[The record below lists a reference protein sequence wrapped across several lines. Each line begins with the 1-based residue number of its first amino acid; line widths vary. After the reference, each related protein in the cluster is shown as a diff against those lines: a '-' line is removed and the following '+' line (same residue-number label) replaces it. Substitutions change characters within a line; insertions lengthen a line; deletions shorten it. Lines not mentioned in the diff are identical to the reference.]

1 MDIKQLHKMLTLLII
16 NLDESFNALQAS
28 QELVEDYAS
37 NYLSEYN
44 QLLNRLENF
53 KTCIHQELPVM
64 CTCGGTRFKQDT
76 IVSIKH
82 KRTSRAVE
90 FIGSPK
96 LIYTCIDCSK
106 ETGRD

>member
-28 QELVEDYAS
+28 QELVEDYAN

-53 KTCIHQELPVM
+53 KTCIH
-64 CTCGGTRFKQDT
+64 
-76 IVSIKH
+76 
-82 KRTSRAVE
+82 
-90 FIGSPK
+90 
-96 LIYTCIDCSK
+96 
-106 ETGRD
+106 

>member
-28 QELVEDYAS
+28 QE
-37 NYLSEYN
+37 
-44 QLLNRLENF
+44 
-53 KTCIHQELPVM
+53 
-64 CTCGGTRFKQDT
+64 
-76 IVSIKH
+76 
-82 KRTSRAVE
+82 AVE